1 MSKLKTLCVFGTRP
15 EAIKMAPLALQ
26 LAKDDRF
33 EARVC
38 VTGQHREMLDQV
50 LELFQLVPDH
60 DLNIMKPGQDLTDVT
75 TGILQGLKDVLSEFK
90 PDIVLVHG
98 DTATTFAATLA
109 AYYQQIPV
117 GHVEAGLRTGNI
129 YSPWPEE
136 GNRKLTG
143 TLSTLHFAPTANSQQ
158 NLLNEGI
165 NPASIS
171 VTGNTVIDALLDVVA
186 KLESNQELQ
195 QRFSDQF
202 NFLDAEK
209 KLILVTGHRR
219 ESFGGGFER
228 ICQALVDT
236 AKAYPDVETL
246 YPVHLNPNVRE
257 PVNRLLQ
264 GINNVHLI
272 EPLDYLPFVYLM
284 NRAHIILTD
293 SGGIQEEAPSLGKP
307 VLVMRDTTERPEA
320 VDAGTVK
327 LVGTE
332 VAAIRNGLE
341 TLLNDERAY
350 TAMARAHNPYGD
362 GRACERIRSRL
373 LAWSANCHLLKPI
386 RR

>member
-15 EAIKMAPLALQ
+15 EAIKMAPLAIQ
-26 LAKDDRF
+26 LAEDDRF
-33 EARVC
+33 DAKVC

-50 LELFQLVPDH
+50 LDLFELKPDY

-75 TGILQGLKDVLSEFK
+75 AGILQGLKPVLADFK

-98 DTATTFAATLA
+98 DTATTFVATLA

-143 TLSTLHFAPTANSQQ
+143 TLTTLHFAPTVTSKQ
-158 NLLNEGI
+158 NLINEGI
-165 NPASIS
+165 KETNIE

-236 AKAYPDVETL
+236 AKAYPDVEVL

-307 VLVMRDTTERPEA
+307 VLVMQDTTERPEA
-320 VDAGTVK
+320 VEAGTVK
-327 LVGTE
+327 LVGTD
-332 VAAIRNGLE
+332 VSMITRNIGL
-341 TLLNDERAY
+341 LLKDGDAY
-350 TAMARAHNPYGD
+350 TAMSRAHNPYGD
-362 GRACERIRSRL
+362 GKACHRIAQAL
-373 LAWSANCHLLKPI
+373 IDWHQQK
-386 RR
+386 